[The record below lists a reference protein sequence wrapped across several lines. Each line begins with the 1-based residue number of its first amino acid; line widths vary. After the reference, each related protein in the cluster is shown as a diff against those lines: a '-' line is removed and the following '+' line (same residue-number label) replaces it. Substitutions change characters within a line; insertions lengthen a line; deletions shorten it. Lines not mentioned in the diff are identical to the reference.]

1 MKRYNASKEMKEKL
15 KEYSKETGL
24 IYRNMG
30 CQESNNYARIT
41 RRFKRRRMSW
51 SEKGATNLAK
61 VITTYASESCK
72 NIFDKL
78 NIHILPEGF
87 KEYAERYIEEIEENI
102 RKIKQMKKVS
112 KKPMD
117 GSRLKHGSILGN
129 SLIQKIIENKPISE
143 LIYR

>member
-24 IYRNMG
+24 VYRNMG

-87 KEYAERYIEEIEENI
+87 KEYAERYIQEIEANI
-102 RKIKQMKKVS
+102 RKIKQIKKVKNKTMEES
-112 KKPMD
+112 
-117 GSRLKHGSILGN
+117 SLKHGSILGHP
-129 SLIQKIIENKPISE
+129 LVQKIIENKPINE